1 MHNQAHKS
9 INTNLWENNSHLE
22 TLLKSKWGAEKECP
36 IGPHDSFAP
45 SPPLCS
51 APVSSYSRTSLP
63 ANSIKACCA
72 GIPCLCFTGYQ
83 EDPISVISHTFLF
96 LHPASQWSFISPT
109 HGEVFLIWNHT
120 RSSSRIKCKEKK
132 SQKEK
137 LQTKALLSP
146 VTQTLSKSYMGV
158 AQPTKTEPQHLPN
171 RRLVSAHSTPHSAAL
186 LP

>member
-1 MHNQAHKS
+1 MGKQFS
-9 INTNLWENNSHLE
+9 PGNSF
-22 TLLKSKWGAEKECP
+22 KEQMRCRERMS
-36 IGPHDSFAP
+36 DR
-45 SPPLCS
+45 PPWFLCS
-51 APVSSYSRTSLP
+51 FSTSVFRTSISYSRTSLP
-63 ANSIKACCA
+63 ANSIKACCE

-83 EDPISVISHTFLF
+83 EDPISMISHTFLF

>member
-51 APVSSYSRTSLP
+51 APVSHT
-63 ANSIKACCA
+63 A
-72 GIPCLCFTGYQ
+72 GRPCLPILLKPAVWEFPVSALLATKKTPSAWFLTHFSSCILHLSEVSSPRLTVKCF
-83 EDPISVISHTFLF
+83 
-96 LHPASQWSFISPT
+96 
-109 HGEVFLIWNHT
+109 
-120 RSSSRIKCKEKK
+120 SSEITLARKCKEKK